1 LRKLFPEK
9 QALNLTELAK
19 LVDAD
24 VLDLTSQQQQL
35 QEEPQS
41 QKEEETKAEE
51 QEQTEEKTESNTE

>member
-24 VLDLTSQQQQL
+24 VLDQASQQQQL

-41 QKEEETKAEE
+41 QQVEEQMETKEEEKG
-51 QEQTEEKTESNTE
+51 TE